1 MAKHSSEAGSG
12 QNRSVRSASDT
23 AASPVVWLD
32 EPEEHDYPA
41 AAAYLSLLA
50 DPGNVELLVAAFRA
64 APAVD
69 RAAKDL
75 LRSTRLP
82 LLPPDDQHVAA
93 DLDKVHAGRSL
104 SPVLLVR
111 GSLTEGRPAVIADGY
126 HRVCASYHTNANTP
140 VSVRIVDLPS
150 VTTPS

>member
-1 MAKHSSEAGSG
+1 MRDK
-12 QNRSVRSASDT
+12 
-23 AASPVVWLD
+23 AAPRVVWLA

-50 DPGNVELLVAAFRA
+50 DSGCVELLVEAFRA

-82 LLPPDDQHVAA
+82 LLPPDDQHVST
-93 DLDKVHAGRSL
+93 DLDKVGAGRPL
-104 SPVLLVR
+104 SPVLIVR
-111 GSLTEGRPAVIADGY
+111 GSITEGRPAVIADGY

-140 VSVRIVDLPS
+140 VSVRIVDLPA
-150 VTTPS
+150 VTPS

>member
-12 QNRSVRSASDT
+12 QNRSVHSAPH
-23 AASPVVWLD
+23 AAESTVVWLD
-32 EPEEHDYPA
+32 DPEEHDYPA
-41 AAAYLSLLA
+41 AADYLSLLA
-50 DPGNVELLVAAFRA
+50 DTPQVELLVAAFRA
-64 APAVD
+64 APAVE

-93 DLDKVHAGRSL
+93 DLDKVRAGRPL
-104 SPVLLVR
+104 SPVLFVR
-111 GSLTEGRPAVIADGY
+111 GSITQGCPAVIADGY

-140 VSVRIVDLPS
+140 VRVRIVDLPA
-150 VTTPS
+150 VAP

>member
-1 MAKHSSEAGSG
+1 MAKHSTEEGSG
-12 QNRSVRSASDT
+12 QNTSAINSARDK
-23 AASPVVWLD
+23 AEPAVVWLD

-50 DPGNVELLVAAFRA
+50 DPDEVSSWVAQFRLASAVE
-64 APAVD
+64 

-82 LLPPDDQHVAA
+82 LLPPDDHHVAS
-93 DLDKVHAGRSL
+93 DLAKVRAGRPL

-111 GSLTEGRPAVIADGY
+111 GDLAADRPAVIADGY
-126 HRVCASYHTNANTP
+126 HRVCASYHTDANTP
-140 VSVRIVDLPS
+140 VRVRIVDTSPQAR
-150 VTTPS
+150 P